1 VDAAEIT
8 CVADKLAAM
17 TVAERAALP
26 VMARGRED
34 VIAAGALLLDELVR
48 RFRIRQVTA
57 SETDILDGI
66 LLGLA
71 ERPGG

>member
-1 VDAAEIT
+1 
-8 CVADKLAAM
+8 
-17 TVAERAALP
+17 

-48 RFRIRQVTA
+48 RFRIPQVIA
-57 SETDILDGI
+57 SESDILDGI

-71 ERPGG
+71 ERLSRPTGPFRPRGR